1 MVVKNSTDLQFPSG
15 LEAGVRSRK
24 TVDDKGQ
31 NRTQTQCQR
40 AERTKGLRSTCERE
54 KSVLNPMS
62 ADKVEPV
69 RGDIQSIATIIVA
82 QGSENHNEIML
93 VLMPLSLDR
102 IQAPATDDVEHANAE
117 RSVERLLLEQKG

>member
-1 MVVKNSTDLQFPSG
+1 M
-15 LEAGVRSRK
+15 
-24 TVDDKGQ
+24 
-31 NRTQTQCQR
+31 
-40 AERTKGLRSTCERE
+40 
-54 KSVLNPMS
+54 LNPMS

-82 QGSENHNEIML
+82 QGSESHNEIML